1 MDIAALLTRGGVWYN
16 IPGKTS
22 ADFISTLVATIK
34 LPTGIPRD
42 DLAQA
47 CARREASSP
56 TAMGRGLA
64 FPHPG
69 TPMAKNAGDALVA
82 LAYPRFPVDWKAPDG
97 APVKAVFIIVSASR
111 PDHLTALSGLA
122 KLCGDDAFYAALLR
136 QAPLTELVSII
147 GKAAI

>member
-22 ADFISTLVATIK
+22 ADFISTLVSTIK
-34 LPTGIPRD
+34 VTADISRD

-47 CARREASSP
+47 CARREASSS

-69 TPMAKNAGDALVA
+69 NPMAKNADEAIVV

-97 APVKAVFIIVSASR
+97 APVKAVFMIVSASR
-111 PDHLTALSGLA
+111 PDHLATLSGLA
-122 KLCGDDAFYAALLR
+122 RLCGDDAFYTALSR
-136 QAPLTELVSII
+136 QASLAELVGII
-147 GKAAI
+147 GKSAG